1 MFVFTGEIFEDYCL
15 TKSIDVIGN
24 MLLSLKVSIKFWI
37 LSRRKSETARPN
49 IFKVL
54 EKKKDTKACFF
65 FFKKLFK
72 RSCDF
77 LLILTRPL
85 WKIYFEQRRR
95 K

>member
-15 TKSIDVIGN
+15 TESIDVIGN

-54 EKKKDTKACFF
+54 EKNSSRNCLSVLVTSYWFWQDLCE
-65 FFKKLFK
+65 
-72 RSCDF
+72 RST
-77 LLILTRPL
+77 LSRGEESNL
-85 WKIYFEQRRR
+85 
-95 K
+95 

>member
-54 EKKKDTKACFF
+54 EKKRHKS
-65 FFKKLFK
+65 L
-72 RSCDF
+72 F
-77 LLILTRPL
+77 LLLQETV
-85 WKIYFEQRRR
+85 
-95 K
+95 